1 MRKGLILL
9 VLADFCFAA
18 ATVFV
23 KYASTGTQIPAIEVS
38 FARFFVGFF
47 IAGFAMLKTGQSFKP
62 NKTKLVIWRAILN
75 TIALI
80 FFFLSVKY
88 TSITNANMLNMT
100 YPVFIFLFAPFMVR
114 EKISRMKIF
123 YLCLTM
129 LGIYLV
135 INPNFNNINIGDWYG
150 LLSGISGAVAIITLR
165 MAREYDTTA
174 LIIFYLMTIGMLI
187 NGVIL
192 IPFFVLPDQTEMFAI
207 LASAVLGVAGQVL
220 LTSGYR
226 HVETS
231 KGSLISSSRIIF
243 AVIFGVTLFAELI
256 SIKWMIGCLLI
267 LTSLAGV
274 SFLKQ
279 K

>member
-47 IAGFAMLKTGQSFKP
+47 IAGFAMLKTGQSFRP
-62 NKTKLVIWRAILN
+62 VKTNLVIWRAILN

-80 FFFLSVKY
+80 FFFLSVKH

-100 YPVFIFLFAPFMVR
+100 YPVFIFLFAPFMVK

-135 INPNFNNINIGDWYG
+135 IHPDFHNINIGDWYG

-174 LIIFYLMTIGMLI
+174 LIIFYLMAIGMVL
-187 NGVIL
+187 NGIIL
-192 IPFFVLPDQTEMFAI
+192 IPFFVIPNQAELLTM

-243 AVIFGVTLFAELI
+243 AVIFGITLFAEVI
-256 SIKWMIGCLLI
+256 SFKWMIGCLLI